1 MQKSSWLYGGIAS
14 LFLIPA
20 FLGIPIG
27 VANGTQFWL
36 LYYVLRGSN
45 PNLFDSGPEFLFW
58 AGILVPLLISSY
70 CFFKVL
76 TSGKAVESDV
86 KEY

>member
-14 LFLIPA
+14 LFLVPA

-36 LYYVLRGSN
+36 LYYVLRGDN
-45 PNLFDSGPEFLFW
+45 PNMFDSGPEILFW
-58 AGILVPLLISSY
+58 ILLLLPVLISGF
-70 CFFKVL
+70 CFYKLFSSKSADEE
-76 TSGKAVESDV
+76 TEF
-86 KEY
+86 